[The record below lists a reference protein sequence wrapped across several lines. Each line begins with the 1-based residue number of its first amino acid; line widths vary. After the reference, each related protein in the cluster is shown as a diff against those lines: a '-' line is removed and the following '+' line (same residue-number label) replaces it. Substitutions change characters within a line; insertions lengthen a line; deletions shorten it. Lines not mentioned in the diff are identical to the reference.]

1 MRFLNALMGL
11 ASSWTQVIKDITD
24 RKTEGDINMN
34 WEWVTKIM
42 GPLSTVLWVML
53 ILVGAAGSIYAVY
66 VGVKMARAESQEQ
79 RDENK
84 KRLINI
90 IVSIVVVIVLILF
103 FNTFLPMILDAFGIF
118 GSKTTTGSA
127 LMAGLI

>member
-1 MRFLNALMGL
+1 MRFLNALMGV
-11 ASSWTQVIKDITD
+11 ASWQDVIDKVKDQ
-24 RKTEGDINMN
+24 GDGTISMN
-34 WEWVTKIM
+34 WDWVSKIM

-66 VGVKMARAESQEQ
+66 IGVKMARAESQEQ

-90 IVSIVVVIVLILF
+90 IVSIVVVVVLILF

-118 GSKTTTGSA
+118 DPKTATGTA

>member
-1 MRFLNALMGL
+1 MGFLSGMLN
-11 ASSWTQVIKDITD
+11 DIAKTWQD
-24 RKTEGDINMN
+24 VVGKLPTEGGAN
-34 WEWVTKIM
+34 WDWVTKILV
-42 GPLSTVLWVML
+42 PISTVLWVLL

-90 IVSIVVVIVLILF
+90 IISIVVVIVLIIF
-103 FNTFLPMILDAFGIF
+103 FNSFLPMILDSLGIF
-118 GSKTTTGSA
+118 GSNA
-127 LMAGLI
+127 

>member
-1 MRFLNALMGL
+1 MRGLLNVL
-11 ASSWTQVIKDITD
+11 SSWQDVLDHINKDG
-24 RKTEGDINMN
+24 KGDWGWLSNILVPM
-34 WEWVTKIM
+34 
-42 GPLSTVLWVML
+42 STVLWVLL

-90 IVSIVVVIVLILF
+90 VVSIVVVIVLIVF
-103 FNTFLPMILDAFGIF
+103 FNTLLPMILDAFKVFDKTVTSDPSTG
-118 GSKTTTGSA
+118 GSIVNTA
-127 LMAGLI
+127 RVFLH

>member
-1 MRFLNALMGL
+1 MRGLLNVL
-11 ASSWTQVIKDITD
+11 SSWQDVLNHIND
-24 RKTEGDINMN
+24 TEKGT
-34 WEWVTKIM
+34 WEWLSKVLVPM
-42 GPLSTVLWVML
+42 STVLWVLL

-90 IVSIVVVIVLILF
+90 IVSIVVVIVLIVF
-103 FNTFLPMILDAFGIF
+103 FNTLLPMILDAFKVF
-118 GSKTTTGSA
+118 DKTVTDPSA
-127 LMAGLI
+127 GQSIVNTARVFLH